1 MVNYKKTKDVK
12 EKIKS
17 IASKMFSF
25 SRYDNVKVEDIAKE
39 AGVAKGL
46 IFYHFTSKE
55 KLLSEILKDEAKTMF
70 VNFTTFIKDL
80 PPDTALLQL
89 FQGMFATTK
98 PLNIAEGFFEG
109 SLPQKY
115 HYAVDNARLETIF
128 PIIYDLIKRGSDE
141 GLFFIEEVEISY
153 AIISMGFNSYLNTH
167 FHMFAD
173 VGYHKSFLKSAA
185 YILNSTLNPTKTK
198 FAFKLHDNDIS

>member
-17 IASKMFSF
+17 IASEMFSF
-25 SRYDNVKVEDIAKE
+25 SGYDNVKVEEIAKE
-39 AGVAKGL
+39 VGVAKGL
-46 IFYHFTSKE
+46 IFYHFKSKE
-55 KLLSEILKDEAKTMF
+55 NLLSELIKDVSKTMF
-70 VNFTTFIKDL
+70 QNFTAFVNNL
-80 PPDTALLQL
+80 PPDIALLQL

-98 PLNIAEGFFEG
+98 PINIAEGFFEG
-109 SLPQKY
+109 SLPEKY
-115 HYAVDNARLETIF
+115 HYAVDNARLETLF
-128 PIIYDLIKRGSDE
+128 PIIYDLIKRGYDE
-141 GLFFIEEVEISY
+141 GLFVLEEVEISY

-173 VGYHKSFLKSAA
+173 VEYHKRFLKSAA
-185 YILNSTLNPTKTK
+185 YVLNSTLNPTRIK